1 MSKWSATWTYIV
13 QFHSMVIHNL
23 TRRYPWGIQRLV
35 STYSNCNP
43 VLGSQNWKC
52 QDLPKFQFSRV
63 FLDKSRTPL
72 VQNSKCQDLAN
83 FSFRGGGGGGY
94 SWPGKNRVFLPKWA
108 KICHASHI
116 LEGLAS
122 QTVSHIQYVETN
134 WRNRSLKY
142 KGIIFSPRQAPV
154 RQLHADMSFQQNFSF
169 EE

>member
-1 MSKWSATWTYIV
+1 MYGLSKSSHVRSKRHVAAGQCQNGVPLGTYIV
-13 QFHSMVIHNL
+13 QFHSMVSHNL
-23 TRRYPWGIQRLV
+23 TRRFPWGIQRLV

-43 VLGSQNWKC
+43 ILGSQNWKC

-83 FSFRGGGGGGY
+83 FSFPGGGWGY

-122 QTVSHIQYVETN
+122 QTVSHILRM
-134 WRNRSLKY
+134 WRLIGGTEVGNI
-142 KGIIFSPRQAPV
+142 KG
-154 RQLHADMSFQQNFSF
+154 
-169 EE
+169 